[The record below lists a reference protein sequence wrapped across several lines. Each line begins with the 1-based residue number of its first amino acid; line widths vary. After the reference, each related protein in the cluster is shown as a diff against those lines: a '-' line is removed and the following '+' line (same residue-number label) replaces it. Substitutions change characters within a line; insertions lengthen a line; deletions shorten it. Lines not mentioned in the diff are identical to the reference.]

1 MSDVLDVFKEDG
13 AAMGRMSRLMAAVF
27 TLTGELWARVTR
39 QSVGALLLKQ
49 VGLAPSS
56 CLFLKWLL
64 AFMVEEKNVLPSRRF
79 QRTLGNF
86 YKTLQTLEIYIH
98 QIM

>member
-49 VGLAPSS
+49 VGWASS
-56 CLFLKWLL
+56 L
-64 AFMVEEKNVLPSRRF
+64 
-79 QRTLGNF
+79 
-86 YKTLQTLEIYIH
+86 
-98 QIM
+98 